1 MKRILHNS
9 DLGFYTQ
16 TFFRIH
22 LYKNVTFN
30 HMSEED
36 YAVLAHKYIHFLQDI
51 STTYGAFMAYSSSE
65 YMRSCS
71 GHQRRNRDVSLF
83 FMPSTGFVCHAVA
96 SRGSATAQVPLG
108 KFK

>member
-9 DLGFYTQ
+9 NLGFYTQ

-36 YAVLAHKYIHFLQDI
+36 YAVLAHEYIHFLQDI
-51 STTYGAFMAYSSSE
+51 STTYGAFMAYSSS
-65 YMRSCS
+65 RK
-71 GHQRRNRDVSLF
+71 D
-83 FMPSTGFVCHAVA
+83 
-96 SRGSATAQVPLG
+96 LG
-108 KFK
+108 KRRSSLNKMEMTAKELLGNVR

>member
-36 YAVLAHKYIHFLQDI
+36 YAVLAHEYIHFLQDI
-51 STTYGAFMAYSSSE
+51 STT
-65 YMRSCS
+65 
-71 GHQRRNRDVSLF
+71 
-83 FMPSTGFVCHAVA
+83 
-96 SRGSATAQVPLG
+96 
-108 KFK
+108 